1 MLGNCDLRNLQSSCD
16 SSCIL
21 HFEILKKMLC
31 SDLLILISLCG
42 FFWFF
47 NYWAGTV
54 FALTHWMARPTLI
67 VGFPLAQYDPSFIVL
82 AIIIIRTK
90 LGCNLLNVFIDVLQ
104 LKLESQL
111 IYILINVSSRMT
123 KVKL

>member
-1 MLGNCDLRNLQSSCD
+1 MW
-16 SSCIL
+16 I
-21 HFEILKKMLC
+21 
-31 SDLLILISLCG
+31 
-42 FFWFF
+42 FWFF

-54 FALTHWMARPTLI
+54 FALIRWMARLTLI

-90 LGCNLLNVFIDVLQ
+90 LRCNLLNVFIDVLQ

-111 IYILINVSSRMT
+111 IYILINVSTRMT
-123 KVKL
+123 SETLLLI